1 MKLRP
6 PAYPLITV
14 DPYFSV
20 WSQTDNLYDSN
31 TVHWTNSENPVS
43 GTVTVDDETFR
54 FMGLSE
60 HKEIKQIYSDVSA
73 LVTDYVFE
81 NRKIVLKVSFYSTL
95 FPADLYRLSRP
106 VSFMKVSWESNDG
119 GAHIV
124 SVKLSVSEEIC
135 INKAGETP
143 VFAQTIDLPDGQT
156 AAKIGSVYQKMLE
169 RKGDDLRIEWGYFY
183 LCGPKDA
190 KYKHGESDGKTSV
203 STEFALDAS
212 KEYDI
217 LFAYDDIKCLKYFE
231 KSVDAYWKTK
241 GICIED
247 AICEAKAE
255 SDEML
260 SKCRELSEKVFDDGE
275 NAGGEKY
282 AELLSLAFRQTIA
295 AHKLAVDENGEI
307 IFISKECFSN
317 GCAATV
323 DVTYPSAPFFLLYN
337 PELLKGMLRPI
348 FKYSASD
355 DWKFDFAPHDVGT
368 YPLVNGQMYGV
379 PESKTD
385 EQFLSFQM
393 PVEECGNMLIMMAN
407 IAILEQSTEF
417 CDKYYSILDKWV
429 EYLIKF
435 GKDPENQ
442 LCTDDFAG
450 HLAHNCNLSL
460 KAIMGIA
467 GYAKILLAK
476 GDDQRAYKLMNT
488 AKEMAESFVKRAAN
502 EDGSFRLAYDRPDTF
517 SMKYNI
523 VWDKL
528 WGTKLFAPSMIYSEF
543 CSNKKHFNAYGMP
556 LDNRATYTKSD
567 WTVWT
572 AALSPTKEEFEQFIA
587 PMWEGYNV
595 SKSRVPMTDWYD
607 TVTGS
612 MIGFRHRSVQG
623 GLFIKLLEGRF

>member
-1 MKLRP
+1 M
-6 PAYPLITV
+6 
-14 DPYFSV
+14 
-20 WSQTDNLYDSN
+20 
-31 TVHWTNSENPVS
+31 
-43 GTVTVDDETFR
+43 
-54 FMGLSE
+54 
-60 HKEIKQIYSDVSA
+60 
-73 LVTDYVFE
+73 
-81 NRKIVLKVSFYSTL
+81 LKVSFYSTL

-190 KYKHGESDGKTSV
+190 KYEHGESDGKTSV

-241 GICIED
+241 GISIED

-317 GCAATV
+317 GCAAIR
-323 DVTYPSAPFFLLYN
+323 
-337 PELLKGMLRPI
+337 G
-348 FKYSASD
+348 
-355 DWKFDFAPHDVGT
+355 
-368 YPLVNGQMYGV
+368 
-379 PESKTD
+379 
-385 EQFLSFQM
+385 
-393 PVEECGNMLIMMAN
+393 
-407 IAILEQSTEF
+407 
-417 CDKYYSILDKWV
+417 
-429 EYLIKF
+429 
-435 GKDPENQ
+435 
-442 LCTDDFAG
+442 
-450 HLAHNCNLSL
+450 CNLSFCPL
-460 KAIMGIA
+460 LPALQSRAIK
-467 GYAKILLAK
+467 GYASPHFQIF
-476 GDDQRAYKLMNT
+476 R
-488 AKEMAESFVKRAAN
+488 KR
-502 EDGSFRLAYDRPDTF
+502 RLE
-517 SMKYNI
+517 I
-523 VWDKL
+523 
-528 WGTKLFAPSMIYSEF
+528 
-543 CSNKKHFNAYGMP
+543 
-556 LDNRATYTKSD
+556 
-567 WTVWT
+567 
-572 AALSPTKEEFEQFIA
+572 
-587 PMWEGYNV
+587 
-595 SKSRVPMTDWYD
+595 
-607 TVTGS
+607 
-612 MIGFRHRSVQG
+612 
-623 GLFIKLLEGRF
+623 